1 MDRCNVTGVNEGLFD
16 FYISGDFGYNAEY
29 LVDERFSFCL
39 CEEEFNKLIKT
50 GRDKLSA
57 DMSFDDFTF
66 QYGKYFSSEQIYD
79 LISTFQYV
87 PKGYYNDRLAIYTD
101 EEEQLMWDNQG
112 EDILDLVDYE
122 RAKELNAIL
131 NGTWS

>member
-1 MDRCNVTGVNEGLFD
+1 MDRCNITGSTHNLKD
-16 FYISGDFGYNAEY
+16 FYINADFGFNAEY
-29 LVDERFSFCL
+29 LVDDRFSFCL
-39 CEEEFNKLIKT
+39 CEEEFNKFIMT
-50 GRDKLSA
+50 GLDKLSD
-57 DMSFDDFTF
+57 DMSRDSFTL
-66 QYGKYFSSEQIYD
+66 QYGKWFTSEQIYD
-79 LISTFQYV
+79 LISTFKYV

-131 NGTWS
+131 NGAW